1 MTMETATKS
10 WAIIEDALSQLG
22 QLAADSATDIL
33 DNHPE
38 IKEKF
43 GGNLSSLKEMA
54 DNGGEEAKK

>member
-10 WAIIEDALSQLG
+10 WEIIENTLSQLG

-43 GGNLSSLKEMA
+43 GGNLEQLKSMA
-54 DNGGEEAKK
+54 DAGGSEAKK